1 MNNEKLKRITVNPN
15 GILIAPDKT
24 KLGKFTEDKE
34 KIFLKNIQT
43 SRRDPDTGVVY
54 NMNGEVIGML
64 VKIPNSALAKH
75 LREGESKVNQIPK
88 TKESKKDDSNV
99 PLVKRPVVEDV
110 YKPGKD
116 SALIVSGQ
124 LSKQLY
130 GDDRRVVT
138 AATIALD
145 SVNKKN
151 KWKYENWEDLCA
163 NEDLTEKF
171 LAEYDPYIDWYGFL
185 QAHKNKVFTNKFE
198 KKYWKRLL
206 VRSLG
211 II

>member
-15 GILIAPDKT
+15 GILIAPDKIR
-24 KLGKFTEDKE
+24 LGKFIEDKE

-54 NMNGEVIGML
+54 DMNGEAIGIL
-64 VKIPNSALAKH
+64 IKIPNSAIAKH
-75 LREGESKVNQIPK
+75 LREGESKVNQTPK
-88 TKESKKDDSNV
+88 TKESKKGDSNI

-145 SVNKKN
+145 NVNKKN

-185 QAHKNKVFTNKFE
+185 QAHKNKVFTSKFE

>member
-24 KLGKFTEDKE
+24 RLGKFIEDKE

-54 NMNGEVIGML
+54 DMSGEAIGIL
-64 VKIPNSALAKH
+64 IKIPNSAIAKH
-75 LREGESKVNQIPK
+75 LREGESKVNQTPK
-88 TKESKKDDSNV
+88 TKESKKGDSNV

-145 SVNKKN
+145 NVNKKN

-185 QAHKNKVFTNKFE
+185 QAHKNKVFTSKFE

-206 VRSLG
+206 VKSLG

>member
-54 NMNGEVIGML
+54 NMNGEAIGIL
-64 VKIPNSALAKH
+64 IKIPNSAIAKH
-75 LREGESKVNQIPK
+75 LREGESKVNQTPK
-88 TKESKKDDSNV
+88 IKESKKGDSNI

-145 SVNKKN
+145 NVNKKN

-185 QAHKNKVFTNKFE
+185 QAHKNKVFTSKFE

>member
-15 GILIAPDKT
+15 GILVAPDKT

-34 KIFLKNIQT
+34 KIFLKNVQT
-43 SRRDPDTGVVY
+43 CRRDPDTGVVY
-54 NMNGEVIGML
+54 DMSGEAIGIL
-64 VKIPNSALAKH
+64 IKIPNSALAKH
-75 LREGESKVNQIPK
+75 LRGGESKVIPTPK
-88 TKESKKDDSNV
+88 AKESKKDNSNI
-99 PLVKRPVVEDV
+99 PLVKRPVIDDV

-130 GDDRRVVT
+130 GDNRRVVT
-138 AATIALD
+138 AATMALD
-145 SVNKKN
+145 NVNKKN
-151 KWKYENWEDLCA
+151 KWKYNTWEELCA
-163 NEDLTEKF
+163 NEDLSEKF

-185 QAHKNKVFTNKFE
+185 QTHKNKVFTSKFE

-211 II
+211 IV